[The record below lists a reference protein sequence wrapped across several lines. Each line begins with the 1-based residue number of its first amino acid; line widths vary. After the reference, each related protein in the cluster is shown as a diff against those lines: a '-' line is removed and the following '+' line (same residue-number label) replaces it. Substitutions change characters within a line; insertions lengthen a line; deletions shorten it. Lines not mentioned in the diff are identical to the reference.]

1 MPKRRIPLPSAK
13 TALTIIVVIIYTI
26 TLTSLFASIL
36 NNNRDFRMPSFGTI
50 YTIGYDVYDGDIIM
64 VNGNRTLNWT
74 TIYVGST
81 ITRSFLLKSASN
93 TVTKPNFAYGNWT
106 FRDEQD
112 QKQPSP
118 PLDNVTVNWNL
129 SKDRLLNPNEV
140 VNVTLT
146 LKIEYNEE
154 FIQHLITYN
163 ITTFSF
169 DMAIYPSQV

>member
-1 MPKRRIPLPSAK
+1 MPKRRIPLPSFK
-13 TALTIIVVIIYTI
+13 TTLIITVVVIYTV

-36 NNNRDFRMPSFGTI
+36 NSYRSFQMPSFGTI
-50 YTIGYDVYDGDIIM
+50 YALGYDVYDGDIIT
-64 VNGNRTLNWT
+64 VNGNKTLNWT
-74 TIYVGST
+74 TVYVGSSMN
-81 ITRSFLLKSASN
+81 RSFLLKSISS

-106 FRDEQD
+106 FRDVED

-118 PLDNVTVNWNL
+118 RLDSITVDWNL
-129 SKDRLLNPNEV
+129 RKDTLLNPNEV

-146 LKIEYNEE
+146 LRVEYNET
-154 FIQHLITYN
+154 FVQDIIKFN